1 MTSAPPTAAAEDV
14 RLIEGTERWFIMRG
28 LPHFIEDYRATE
40 DVFTRTLPVLTLIF
54 FASILGALRPGL
66 GWQAWLGGALL
77 ALGVL
82 LGAWMLVNWLK
93 RRRLLARPARV
104 GWGELVVF
112 VLAPPLAVLA
122 GRHEPVAALVVLGL
136 TAGSLALI
144 YLITSYGVLPMTRW
158 AFGRTFRQLGDVY
171 RLVTRAMPL
180 LLLFS
185 TFLFI
190 NTEVWQVA
198 SALSR
203 EVLWGTVTFF
213 VVIAIVFLLAR
224 LPEEL
229 RRVNSEVTNE
239 FVLRSCRNTPLEEA
253 ADELSAVSADGPGPV
268 PLSRRQWANLLL
280 VLLFSQAVQVVLLS
294 LAIWAFFV
302 AFGKVAISESV
313 IEAWIG
319 KAPTTGRL
327 FGLSIPGVYN
337 ELLQVA
343 IFLAAFSGLYFT
355 VYAVT
360 DATYREQF
368 FTEIVDDLEASI
380 GVRSAYLALRERM
393 CAAEATSAK

>member
-229 RRVNSEVTNE
+229 RRVNSEVTAE
-239 FVLRSCRNTPLEEA
+239 FVVRSCRNTPLEHAAGRFLSEA
-253 ADELSAVSADGPGPV
+253 GPV

-280 VLLFSQAVQVVLLS
+280 VLLFSQAVQVMLLA

-302 AFGKVAISESV
+302 GFGMVAISDSV
-313 IEAWIG
+313 IEAWVG
-319 KAPTTGRL
+319 APTPGRL
-327 FGLSIPGVYN
+327 FGVTIAAVPN
-337 ELLQVA
+337 ELLQVS

-393 CAAEATSAK
+393 CAAEATGAK

>member
-1 MTSAPPTAAAEDV
+1 MTVVQTGAADDV
-14 RLIEGTERWFIMRG
+14 RLMERTERWFIMRG

-66 GWQAWLGGALL
+66 GWQARLGGALL

-82 LGAWMLVNWLK
+82 LGAWMLVNWL
-93 RRRLLARPARV
+93 RRRPLLARPARV

-122 GRHEPVAALVVLGL
+122 ARREPVAALVIFGL
-136 TAGSLALI
+136 TAGSLGVI
-144 YLITSYGVLPMTRW
+144 YLITSYGVVPMTRW
-158 AFGRTFRQLGDVY
+158 ALGRTFRQLGDVY
-171 RLVTRAMPL
+171 RLITRAMPL
-180 LLLFS
+180 LLLFI

-198 SALSR
+198 SALPR
-203 EVLWGTVTFF
+203 PVLWATVAFF
-213 VVIAIVFLLAR
+213 VVLALLFLLAR

-229 RRVNSEVTNE
+229 RRVNSEVTAE
-239 FVLRSCRNTPLEEA
+239 LVVRSCRDTPLEDA
-253 ADELSAVSADGPGPV
+253 AGDLCREPGPV

-280 VLLFSQAVQVVLLS
+280 VLLFSQAVQVFLLA
-294 LAIWAFFV
+294 LAVWAFFV
-302 AFGKVAISESV
+302 GFGMVAISDSV

-319 KAPTTGRL
+319 AEPTPGQL
-327 FGLSIPGVYN
+327 FGVTIAAVPN
-337 ELLQVA
+337 ELVQVS

-368 FTEIVDDLEASI
+368 FTEIVEDLEASI
-380 GVRSAYLALRERM
+380 GVRSAYLALRARVRPV
-393 CAAEATSAK
+393 ATTAE